1 MRLRPYQQES
11 VEFLAGRRHALLA
24 HEMRLGKTSCAIVA
38 AHKAN
43 ASTVLVTCP
52 AIAVPHWHREF
63 ERWWPSGPLPRLK
76 IMSYDRART
85 WWKDGLSGTVDLFIP
100 DEAHF
105 AKNPEAARTQMVYG
119 KGGFAWRAG
128 ATWALS
134 GTPAPKHA
142 GELWP
147 LLRAFG
153 AVGMG
158 YGDFCDRY
166 CTWDATHTKIT
177 GTRAAY
183 IPELRE
189 ILSRVML
196 RRMRKEVA
204 PELEDIDFQFL
215 EVEPQPVDFRV
226 PADLTDDR
234 LAEWLEDNERVD
246 HDDRV
251 AVAMAKAKALVPHI
265 EFAIGNGLLRQTV
278 VFGWHKEP
286 LEKLATALG
295 AADIPSA
302 VINGETSAR
311 KREFHQEEF
320 RSGVVK
326 ALCVNIATAGTAID
340 LSSADHGYFLELDWV
355 PGNNVQAANRLI
367 SLQKQSK
374 VSIDVVTWRGSTD
387 DRVQKVLLRRVK
399 ELATLFANN
408 KGATDK

>member
-1 MRLRPYQQES
+1 MPKPRPYQ
-11 VEFLAGRRHALLA
+11 LAGRDFLASRKVALLA
-24 HEMRLGKTSCAIVA
+24 DEMRVGKTPQAVLA

-43 ASTVLVTCP
+43 ASSVLVTCP

-63 ERWWPSGPLPRLK
+63 EKWWPGAMLPRLK
-76 IMSYDRART
+76 IMSYDRARE
-85 WWKDGLSGTVDLFIP
+85 WWRSGLSGTVDVFIP

-166 CTWDATHTKIT
+166 CAWNAEHTKII
-177 GTRAAY
+177 GTRAKY
-183 IPELRE
+183 IEELRG
-189 ILSRVML
+189 ILAGVML

-204 PELEDIDFQFL
+204 PELPDIDFQFL
-215 EVEPQPVDFRV
+215 EVEPQPLDYQV
-226 PADLTDDR
+226 PTDLSDEQ
-234 LAEWLEDNERVD
+234 LAEWLEDNQRVD
-246 HDDRV
+246 TEDRV
-251 AVAMAKAKALVPHI
+251 AVAVAKAVELQKHI
-265 EFAIGNGLLRQTV
+265 AFAVGNGLLRQTV

-286 LEKLATALG
+286 LEMLADQLSLVEGVTA
-295 AADIPSA
+295 A
-302 VINGETSAR
+302 VINGSTSAR
-311 KREFHQEEF
+311 DRELYQDLF
-320 RSGVVK
+320 RRDKLRV
-326 ALCVNIATAGTAID
+326 LCVNIATAGTAID
-340 LSSADHGYFLELDWV
+340 LSCADHGYFLEMDWV

-367 SLQKQSK
+367 SLQKKSK

-399 ELATLFANN
+399 ELATLFDTI
-408 KGATDK
+408 KEKK